1 MVSGMVGAGNAQ
13 LPKMAGQFPSKAKKE
28 SRIKRFYRWLRNKR
42 IQGQIYFPPFAE
54 HLITSLAHLP
64 LVLVIDG
71 STTGRGCMTPMIGL
85 IYKKRA
91 LPLSWL
97 TVEGKKGHLS
107 RELHLEL
114 LRQVQPFIPKGTEVI
129 FLGDGEFDGI
139 ELQAFVD
146 NQSWKYACRTAK
158 NIVLELKGQQFR
170 YEDMTDCMKP
180 GQDFEAPDV
189 LFSKERY
196 GPVLA
201 VGWWKK
207 GEKEPIYLVSNM
219 NSSEKAC
226 QWYAKRF
233 TIETFF
239 SDRKSRGFHIQK
251 SHLFHPDRVS
261 RLLIAACIAYHRVIC
276 LGGLAVRKGWDK
288 IIHRTDR
295 CDLSLFQLGLSL
307 LDHFLLEDIDI
318 PIPVDF
324 GPCLFPSPV
333 FRYQE
338 T

>member
-1 MVSGMVGAGNAQ
+1 MHNC
-13 LPKMAGQFPSKAKKE
+13 
-28 SRIKRFYRWLRNKR
+28 RRWPDN
-42 IQGQIYFPPFAE
+42 FPPRPKRKAE
-54 HLITSLAHLP
+54 S
-64 LVLVIDG
+64 
-71 STTGRGCMTPMIGL
+71 
-85 IYKKRA
+85 
-91 LPLSWL
+91 
-97 TVEGKKGHLS
+97 
-107 RELHLEL
+107 
-114 LRQVQPFIPKGTEVI
+114 
-129 FLGDGEFDGI
+129 
-139 ELQAFVD
+139 
-146 NQSWKYACRTAK
+146 
-158 NIVLELKGQQFR
+158 
-170 YEDMTDCMKP
+170 
-180 GQDFEAPDV
+180 
-189 LFSKERY
+189 
-196 GPVLA
+196 
-201 VGWWKK
+201 K
-207 GEKEPIYLVSNM
+207 GEKKPIYLASSM
-219 NSSEKAC
+219 NSSKEDF

-239 SDRKSRGFHIQK
+239 SDRKSRRFHIQK
-251 SHLFHPDRVS
+251 SHSFHPDCVS